1 MAKSQPS
8 YTSEFKARMVELVH
22 SGRSPEALSREFE
35 PSVQTIWN
43 WVAQAARDQ
52 GVRSDGL
59 KTDEREELSRL
70 RREVRT
76 LKQEREI
83 LAKAASWFA
92 QETEHGQKSSRS

>member
-1 MAKSQPS
+1 MPKSRPS
-8 YTSEFKARMVELVH
+8 YPAEFRARMVE
-22 SGRSPEALSREFE
+22 LSREFE
-35 PSVQTIWN
+35 PSAQSVRI
-43 WVAQAARDQ
+43 WVAQADQ
-52 GVRSDGL
+52 GLRNDGL

>member
-1 MAKSQPS
+1 
-8 YTSEFKARMVELVH
+8 MVELVH
-22 SGRSPEALSREFE
+22 SGRSPEELFREFE
-35 PSVQTIWN
+35 PSAQSVRI
-43 WVAQAARDQ
+43 WVAQADQ
-52 GVRSDGL
+52 DLHNDGL

-83 LAKAASWFA
+83 LAKAAAWFA